1 MEPLAMEVQRD
12 SPKGPSVISAIVRK
26 NLLRNVLQ
34 TSVKVLGISIE
45 VTIILSFV
53 GIQHGMGL
61 NPTIVRLNFGIYVS
75 VLLLFAF
82 AVSFIFVAIGRY
94 VEVIEMTQEIG
105 ILRILGASMV
115 YLLGILYQE
124 TFLVTILGTTAGII
138 MTYGAEWVVA
148 RAFSD
153 YLTLETVYR
162 WWPIAGTI
170 SAVGPL
176 LGAAFALRKSVTQ
189 GVLQALSPEE

>member
-1 MEPLAMEVQRD
+1 M
-12 SPKGPSVISAIVRK
+12 ISAIARK
-26 NLLRNVLQ
+26 NLLRNMLQ
-34 TSVKVLGISIE
+34 TSVKVLGISME

-53 GIQHGMGL
+53 GIQRGMGL

-148 RAFSD
+148 TAFSD
-153 YLTLETVYR
+153 YLTLETAYR
-162 WWPIAGTI
+162 WWPIAGAI

>member
-1 MEPLAMEVQRD
+1 MVLL
-12 SPKGPSVISAIVRK
+12 KGPSVISAIIRES
-26 NLLRNVLQ
+26 LLRNVLQ
-34 TSVKVLGISIE
+34 TSVKVLGSSIE

-61 NPTIVRLNFGIYVS
+61 NPPIVRLNFGIYVS
-75 VLLLFAF
+75 ILLLFAF
-82 AVSFIFVAIGRY
+82 AVSFIFVAVGRY
-94 VEVIEMTQEIG
+94 VEVIEMNREIG

-124 TFLVTILGTTAGII
+124 TLLVTILGTTAGII

-148 RAFSD
+148 MAFSD
-153 YLTLETVYR
+153 YLTLETAYR

-170 SAVGPL
+170 SAIDPL
-176 LGAAFALRKSVTQ
+176 SGAAFALRKSVTQ
-189 GVLQALSPEE
+189 GVLQALSGEE